1 MQISSS
7 KIDQIHK
14 IFHAKEYYDF
24 RMKKIKR
31 KKKIIIEN
39 LINISIHNN

>member
-31 KKKIIIEN
+31 KKK
-39 LINISIHNN
+39 NNNRKSNQHFHS